1 MDFQGK
7 GAQRVLAGYGV
18 CLIKRIEL
26 DQQYLPHPSQ
36 AGLCGRV
43 VARIAI
49 SSR

>member
-7 GAQRVLAGYGV
+7 GAQRVLARHGV
-18 CLIKRIEL
+18 CLTKRIEL
-26 DQQYLPHPSQ
+26 DHQYLPHLYQ
-36 AGLCGRV
+36 VGLCGRV